1 MDKDQIKKTND
12 DIDRMISEY
21 GYAIM
26 GVLGNNT
33 VCYTVGLT
41 PILGYE
47 LVVSLP
53 ANPNVIHIIINDFIS
68 EQKENNDVSGIKY
81 PGMFKD
87 GTPLRGK
94 LEDVSDEIDVL
105 NVIAARRC
113 EVNKVYQLYLADEN
127 NLLPGEAGY
136 NYEKMKQ
143 SVFN

>member
-1 MDKDQIKKTND
+1 MDKDQIKKSND
-12 DIDRMISEY
+12 NIDNMISEY
-21 GYAIM
+21 GYAIV
-26 GVLGNNT
+26 GVLGNNM

-53 ANPNVIHIIINDFIS
+53 ANPRVIHIIMNGFIAK
-68 EQKENNDVSGIKY
+68 QKENNDVSGIKY
-81 PGMFKD
+81 PAVFKD
-87 GTPLRGK
+87 GTTLRGK
-94 LEDVSDEIDVL
+94 LEDVSDEIDIL
-105 NVIAARRC
+105 NVITVRRC

>member
-1 MDKDQIKKTND
+1 MDKDQIKKSND
-12 DIDRMISEY
+12 NIDNMISEY
-21 GYAIM
+21 GYAIV
-26 GVLGNNT
+26 GVLGNNV

-53 ANPNVIHIIINDFIS
+53 ANPSVIHIIMNDFIA

-81 PGMFKD
+81 PAAFKD
-87 GTPLRGK
+87 GTSLRGK
-94 LEDVSDEIDVL
+94 LEDVSDEIDIL
-105 NVIAARRC
+105 NVITVRRC